1 MKMST
6 QNQKSIIY
14 INRENQTKCP
24 KKSFPQNIRTRNAL
38 IISQIMEICKQNCST
53 KFSVKVLRPFIILKK
68 YIITPKYVLYKYNL
82 IFLVIFFILY
92 YNAMA

>member
-1 MKMST
+1 
-6 QNQKSIIY
+6 
-14 INRENQTKCP
+14 
-24 KKSFPQNIRTRNAL
+24 
-38 IISQIMEICKQNCST
+38 MEICKQNCST